1 MHLQLLLL
9 MKLRQGMITQ
19 QITAVALKLIA
30 IWLVL
35 QMFLNVPS
43 LVMLSTHLEQYQQ
56 KAIPAVIYFWM
67 ITCFLVVGLVAA
79 YLVFKTAASVLA
91 TAKTDTPL
99 SLGEDSQKILF
110 QLAGIYFVVRS
121 LAQLPA
127 SLSFIP
133 IAPAVDMA
141 NILGL
146 VGIIIQLL
154 AGLWL
159 TLCSGFWVGL
169 MQNLRN
175 ASQIKK

>member
-1 MHLQLLLL
+1 
-9 MKLRQGMITQ
+9 MITQ

-99 SLGEDSQKILF
+99 ALGEDSQKNTVPACRYLF
-110 QLAGIYFVVRS
+110 CCAFTGSASCLIVLYPYSTSRRHGQYTGTAGYYYPVTGRFMVN
-121 LAQLPA
+121 
-127 SLSFIP
+127 
-133 IAPAVDMA
+133 AVFRL
-141 NILGL
+141 LGR
-146 VGIIIQLL
+146 I
-154 AGLWL
+154 
-159 TLCSGFWVGL
+159 
-169 MQNLRN
+169 N
-175 ASQIKK
+175 ATFEKCITN